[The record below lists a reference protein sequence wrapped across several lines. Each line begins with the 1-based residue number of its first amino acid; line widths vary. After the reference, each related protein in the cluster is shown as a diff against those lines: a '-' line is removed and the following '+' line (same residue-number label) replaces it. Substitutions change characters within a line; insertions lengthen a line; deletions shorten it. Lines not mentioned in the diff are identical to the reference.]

1 MRRFDYLFLKNG
13 DVPASV
19 FSRAIGISKLRER
32 TDIRRMQNPSVFYEL
47 ESNAK
52 YLSVKESNAI
62 EGIATSENRLSS
74 LMDRSVEPVGHDET
88 EISGYRDALELIHAN
103 YSEMELN
110 EETIRN
116 LHRMISYRDG
126 GEYKKHDNVIMEI
139 DGHGNKH
146 VHFIPTPAKETPEA
160 MEQLVLSYI
169 HGRQEGVEPLLLIPC
184 FILDFL
190 SIHPFPDGNGR
201 VSRLLT
207 LLLLYQD
214 GYDAGKY
221 MSLEER
227 ISYTKD
233 RYYDALSK
241 SSQGW
246 SEGRNDYFPFI
257 AYYLDTLSS
266 CYIGLDRCF
275 ATISGKKATKKNR
288 IEAAVMNSLIPISK
302 REIMSM
308 LPDVSEDTVEVCLHR
323 MMVDGRIEK
332 IGGNRNARYRPAQH
346 DRKHQE
352 Q

>member
-1 MRRFDYLFLKNG
+1 MRRFDYRFLKYSEI
-13 DVPASV
+13 PASV
-19 FSRAIGISKLRER
+19 FSRAIGIARLRER
-32 TDIRRMQNPSVFYEL
+32 TEFRRSRNPDVFREL
-47 ESNAK
+47 ESSARFM
-52 YLSVKESNAI
+52 SVRDSNAI
-62 EGIATSENRLSS
+62 EGIATSDSRLSS
-74 LMDRSVEPVGHDET
+74 LMDRSVEPVGHDEV
-88 EISGYRDALELIHAN
+88 EIAGYRDALELIHNN
-103 YSEMELN
+103 YDDLQLN
-110 EETIRN
+110 ENTIRN
-116 LHRMISYRDG
+116 LHRMISYGDG
-126 GEYKKHDNVIMEI
+126 GEYKKRDNVIMEVDE
-139 DGHGNKH
+139 DGNRH

-207 LLLLYQD
+207 LLLLYQE
-214 GYDAGKY
+214 GYDVGRY
-221 MSLEER
+221 MSFEER
-227 ISYTKD
+227 ISCTKD
-233 RYYDALSK
+233 GYYHALSR

-275 ATISGKKATKKNR
+275 ATLSGKKATKKNR
-288 IEAAVMNSLIPISK
+288 IEAAVMNSLAPISK
-302 REIMSM
+302 REIMSL
-308 LPDVSEDTVEVCLHR
+308 LPDVSEDTVEACLHR
-323 MMVDGRIEK
+323 MIVDGRIEK
-332 IGGNRNARYRPAQH
+332 IGGNRNARYRPALH